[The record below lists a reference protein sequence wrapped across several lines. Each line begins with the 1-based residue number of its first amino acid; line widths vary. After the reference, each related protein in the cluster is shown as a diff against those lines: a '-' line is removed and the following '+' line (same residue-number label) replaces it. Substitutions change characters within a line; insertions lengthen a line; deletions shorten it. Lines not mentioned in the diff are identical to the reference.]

1 MSRRLSPFTLHGR
14 AMAELGRAQGL
25 RQAITAL
32 RLRAGPEAYRLAEM
46 SETAQR
52 NADKLAKR
60 FDESLAAERKAVE
73 S

>member
-1 MSRRLSPFTLHGR
+1 MARLSSFTIHGR

-32 RLRAGPEAYRLAEM
+32 RLRAGPEAYRLAQL

-52 NADKLAKR
+52 NAEKWSAK
-60 FDESLAAERKAVE
+60 FDDALKAELGTAHK
-73 S
+73 